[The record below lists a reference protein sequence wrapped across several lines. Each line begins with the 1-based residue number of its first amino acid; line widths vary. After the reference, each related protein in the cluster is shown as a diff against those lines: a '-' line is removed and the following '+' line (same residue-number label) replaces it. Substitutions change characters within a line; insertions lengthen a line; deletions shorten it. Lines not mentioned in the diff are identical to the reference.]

1 LTFVALVALAVL
13 AGRGGGIE
21 LEQEREKRGPDDEGW
36 ERRPTSESPYPEV
49 RALTDDQRDA
59 METEMGT
66 LQKQPAARLRYTVK
80 LGEEADRKL
89 HRLAPQGDVTYNRLW
104 KDLRPPCRKRT
115 LVHRHLEKVGG
126 VSQDYY
132 EDAGTGITLPGDEQ
146 TSCYDDAASEKE
158 DMGDASQPPASSGA
172 LNEDDVMDGAYT
184 SHLKDGVPYTR
195 VPSREEL
202 VSPLDP
208 YVRHARLDAM
218 TAQERSKIGQ
228 DDANEHNFFR
238 ELDKVKQLKDMV
250 AAREAQIAK
259 ENAKGALWA
268 GVDTDL
274 TAEDLR
280 PRTKEEQKLENITWT
295 RWDMMN
301 NLMAKQN
308 TDADKLKA
316 ARETEASDQDELNR
330 ERRQDPGRMY
340 PREAGDH
347 PRYTRGR
354 QPPSERK
361 AMRDL
366 RRGED
371 SPVDNSRDQDQ
382 ANQKEIHS
390 NDLASSWLWWER
402 DQTLH
407 YKDLGPD
414 GKDTIPLKYAFR
426 YTSKPVAPPP
436 PPPPPPPPGVPPP
449 PSPLEMEA
457 SKKPGWCV
465 FCQTADQY
473 LKHTSKE
480 TVKESKDAD
489 PEKPFTP
496 QDWKDGQG
504 DADFEKSFPDT
515 NDLRV
520 IDWLAAGDEAEGP
533 YDAHKDSM
541 SSVGAGPF
549 KDYPPDFVPKAK
561 GYYTNWGSDGAV
573 PGSGWAGLYGGK
585 YLKDYVPPEDK
596 TKVVY
601 QSPRLKQQA
610 LRPAHDGAASVV
622 EVKRRLVRRAAR

>member
-1 LTFVALVALAVL
+1 M
-13 AGRGGGIE
+13 GPRRRRGGGIE

-59 METEMGT
+59 APLTRTEQMETEMGT

-132 EDAGTGITLPGDEQ
+132 EDAGTIPSPLEAGRNFLGTGITLPGDEQ

-238 ELDKVKQLKDMV
+238 ELDKVTQLKDMVAAREAQFAKKTPVKQLKDMV

-316 ARETEASDQDELNR
+316 ARETEASDQDELNRERRQDPQSDELNR

-426 YTSKPVAPPP
+426 YTS
-436 PPPPPPPPGVPPP
+436 
-449 PSPLEMEA
+449 
-457 SKKPGWCV
+457 
-465 FCQTADQY
+465 
-473 LKHTSKE
+473 
-480 TVKESKDAD
+480 
-489 PEKPFTP
+489 
-496 QDWKDGQG
+496 
-504 DADFEKSFPDT
+504 
-515 NDLRV
+515 
-520 IDWLAAGDEAEGP
+520 
-533 YDAHKDSM
+533 
-541 SSVGAGPF
+541 
-549 KDYPPDFVPKAK
+549 
-561 GYYTNWGSDGAV
+561 AV
-573 PGSGWAGLYGGK
+573 
-585 YLKDYVPPEDK
+585 
-596 TKVVY
+596 
-601 QSPRLKQQA
+601 QA
-610 LRPAHDGAASVV
+610 AASWY
-622 EVKRRLVRRAAR
+622 KSKIRW

>member
-1 LTFVALVALAVL
+1 M
-13 AGRGGGIE
+13 
-21 LEQEREKRGPDDEGW
+21 
-36 ERRPTSESPYPEV
+36 SP
-49 RALTDDQRDA
+49 
-59 METEMGT
+59 
-66 LQKQPAARLRYTVK
+66 K
-80 LGEEADRKL
+80 
-89 HRLAPQGDVTYNRLW
+89 
-104 KDLRPPCRKRT
+104 
-115 LVHRHLEKVGG
+115 
-126 VSQDYY
+126 
-132 EDAGTGITLPGDEQ
+132 
-146 TSCYDDAASEKE
+146 
-158 DMGDASQPPASSGA
+158 
-172 LNEDDVMDGAYT
+172 
-184 SHLKDGVPYTR
+184 
-195 VPSREEL
+195 
-202 VSPLDP
+202 SP
-208 YVRHARLDAM
+208 M
-218 TAQERSKIGQ
+218 I
-228 DDANEHNFFR
+228 
-238 ELDKVKQLKDMV
+238 
-250 AAREAQIAK
+250 
-259 ENAKGALWA
+259 
-268 GVDTDL
+268 
-274 TAEDLR
+274 
-280 PRTKEEQKLENITWT
+280 
-295 RWDMMN
+295 
-301 NLMAKQN
+301 
-308 TDADKLKA
+308 
-316 ARETEASDQDELNR
+316 
-330 ERRQDPGRMY
+330 
-340 PREAGDH
+340 
-347 PRYTRGR
+347 
-354 QPPSERK
+354 
-361 AMRDL
+361 
-366 RRGED
+366 
-371 SPVDNSRDQDQ
+371 SPVAIRVTKGFSSR
-382 ANQKEIHS
+382 
-390 NDLASSWLWWER
+390 SSRYLV
-402 DQTLH
+402 Q
-407 YKDLGPD
+407 YPMM
-414 GKDTIPLKYAFR
+414 PLLSPSSSPPPPPPPPPR
-426 YTSKPVAPPP
+426 SPTPPP